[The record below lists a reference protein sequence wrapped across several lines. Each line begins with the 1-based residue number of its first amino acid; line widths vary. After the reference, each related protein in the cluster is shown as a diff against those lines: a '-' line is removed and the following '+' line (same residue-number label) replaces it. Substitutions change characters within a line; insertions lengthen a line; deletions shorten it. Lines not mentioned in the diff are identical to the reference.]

1 MVKKKRPIKAK
12 ASNKE
17 IVVITQKGCQA
28 CEEMRRKVHNVRYMD
43 LADSSEAVR
52 IADKL
57 GITAIPTVLQRDK
70 KTGKVCV
77 LDNNLKPIKCF
88 IPKR

>member
-1 MVKKKRPIKAK
+1 MVKKGKIISKKAD
-12 ASNKE
+12 KE

-28 CEEMRRKVHNVRYMD
+28 CEEMRQKVHNVRYMD
-43 LADSSEAVR
+43 LADSDEAVR